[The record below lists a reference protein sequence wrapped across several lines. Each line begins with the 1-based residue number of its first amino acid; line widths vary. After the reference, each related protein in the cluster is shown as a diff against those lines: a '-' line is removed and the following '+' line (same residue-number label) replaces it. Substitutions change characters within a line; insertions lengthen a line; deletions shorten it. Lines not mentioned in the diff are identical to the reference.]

1 MDKDKEI
8 ILEKLKAHTGF
19 LPLNDDTPPEVIR
32 KKLNMSKSGF
42 KRAIGRLYKEGIIII
57 DNKGI
62 KLK

>member
-1 MDKDKEI
+1 
-8 ILEKLKAHTGF
+8 
-19 LPLNDDTPPEVIR
+19 
-32 KKLNMSKSGF
+32 